1 MTLEIKTNG
10 DAAYKRGY
18 NEKELLVQALYDS
31 LEEFQKNPNN
41 GLYRFLFGKVYNNI
55 TACDRLGKR
64 SKTLKVY
71 PHRLSGQQV
80 RYLKRAKKLA
90 EELNIAFAEVV
101 GCCSHVGHLASVVPA
116 TLIYLGQALREI
128 DKLNDKEPHPDS
140 HYRLEALRVHIDG
153 IEDTYCH

>member
-10 DAAYKRGY
+10 DASYKRGY
-18 NEKELLVQALYDS
+18 NEKESLVQELYDS

-41 GLYRFLFGKVYNNI
+41 RLYRLLFGKVFSNV

-64 SKTLKVY
+64 SKALKVY

-90 EELNIAFAEVV
+90 DELDIALAEVV
-101 GCCSHVGHLASVVPA
+101 GCCSHVGHIASVTPS
-116 TLIYLGQALREI
+116 TIRYLGRALREI
-128 DKLNDKEPHPDS
+128 DNLNGRELHPDS
-140 HYRLEALRVHIDG
+140 HYCLEALRVHIDG
-153 IEDTYCH
+153 IEDND

>member
-18 NEKELLVQALYDS
+18 NEKETLVKELYES

-41 GLYRFLFGKVYNNI
+41 NLYRFLFGKVYSNI

-64 SKTLKVY
+64 SKSLKVY

-90 EELNIAFAEVV
+90 DELDIAFAEVV
-101 GCCSHVGHLASVVPA
+101 GCCSHVGHIASVAPA
-116 TLIYLGQALREI
+116 TITYLGRALREI
-128 DKLNDKEPHPDS
+128 DKLNDRELHPDS
-140 HYRLEALRVHIDG
+140 HYRLEALRVHIEG
-153 IEDTYCH
+153 IEEAS